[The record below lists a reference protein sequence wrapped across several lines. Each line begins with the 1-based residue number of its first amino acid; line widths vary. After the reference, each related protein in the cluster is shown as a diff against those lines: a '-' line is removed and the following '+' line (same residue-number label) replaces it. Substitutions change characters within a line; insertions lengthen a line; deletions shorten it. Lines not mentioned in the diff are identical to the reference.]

1 MLFVWQRS
9 KDRHQSSSGFSL
21 FCLNRLSM
29 IRPNFRQL
37 SIQKQEWNL
46 KKSYIKNEKIDMM
59 NYDTFI
65 HLLLKSIFRHGYL
78 RISETLFNSIY
89 SIVYMFWEQLQSDNI
104 TLIFLAFAEKQLKL
118 TRTVSAYYRLSSV
131 QFLKKDSIPNFRL

>member
-1 MLFVWQRS
+1 
-9 KDRHQSSSGFSL
+9 
-21 FCLNRLSM
+21 
-29 IRPNFRQL
+29 
-37 SIQKQEWNL
+37 
-46 KKSYIKNEKIDMM
+46 MM